1 VLNVLSLRIL
11 HLFTTMLQHVPKTI
25 PNPNTKCNSN
35 PTDPNII
42 PDMLKDANNTNN
54 HNNSNHR
61 H

>member
-1 VLNVLSLRIL
+1 
-11 HLFTTMLQHVPKTI
+11 MLQHVPKTI

-54 HNNSNHR
+54 HNNSNHG